1 MPEVSSHKPGTFC
14 WADLATTDAAG
25 SKDFYCQLLGWTSMD
40 NPIEGTEMVY
50 SMMQKDGKNVCG
62 LYQMDSGMLEQG
74 IPPNWTSYIAVTDA
88 DAGAKQAAAA
98 GGTVLMGPADVFE
111 AGRMAMVQDSTGAV
125 FGMWQAKEHI
135 GAELIYAPGALGW
148 NELYTND
155 TAAAA
160 KFYADV
166 FGWGRNTHQPGPEGA
181 ECAEQ
186 YAEQYNMFTSGDNQ
200 VGGMMQIRPEWGE
213 VPPNWSVYFCVDNCA
228 ASQEKAQSMGAE
240 VVVPML
246 EMQNVRFAFLK
257 DPQGVYLGIVQM
269 VG

>member
-1 MPEVSSHKPGTFC
+1 MPEVSSHNPGTFC

-135 GAELIYAPGALGW
+135 GTELIYAPGALGW

-160 KFYADV
+160 GFYASV
-166 FGWGRNTHQPGPEGA
+166 FGWTSANLPMGPDAPDYTEFKAEG
-181 ECAEQ
+181 
-186 YAEQYNMFTSGDNQ
+186 NP
-200 VGGMMQIRPEWGE
+200 VGGMMQIQPEWGE
-213 VPPNWSVYFCVDNCA
+213 APPNWSVYFTVDDCA
-228 ASQEKAQSMGAE
+228 ASLEKAESLGAE
-240 VVVPML
+240 VIVP
-246 EMQNVRFAFLK
+246 VTAVDTIRFAFLK
-257 DPQGVYLGIVQM
+257 DPQGVYVGIAQV